1 MLNDEFNDL
10 QTSLPSP
17 NFINIFRMIENRK
30 DKDEEY
36 KALILYIINDPIEF
50 SKFGSEILKVVINEK
65 NDFIIHII
73 QLIFDKIIELIKKN
87 SADYSY
93 MALISLYLP
102 KLCDHYSH
110 LVTKYIIY
118 TSIPICLSIKNST
131 NTSLH
136 AYSNNISIEKSIPS
150 NNSYIKRL
158 ISFYKSLTHHLK
170 IKEEIISFIIPF
182 PQICKYQDNNYNNW
196 NEILYKPKPILF
208 YNIDT
213 NNFYKW
219 WNFAAI
225 IDFKWKIFEKIY
237 YLIWLI
243 YTIFFLCF
251 ALASTLEQD
260 NNNILF
266 IISILLGFI
275 HLTFEIRQ
283 CLWNPKFYF
292 TDLWN
297 LFDVGAYFLSII
309 TSIYWLIYGKPPL
322 WIIAFSNL
330 LLNIKFLL
338 FFRVFES
345 FGIYF
350 VLMIG
355 VAKKVFPFLI
365 VLFLIISGFAHAFF
379 ILLKPNKNDDDN
391 SINPDGTT
399 LIQSPN
405 SNTNMFSLFPTSLL
419 AMYLLLIGN
428 SDSLSPWTSHQTP
441 PSMAF
446 FLVLFTFFT
455 VIYLMNLFIGLLN
468 VAIENYDKNEEFLLQ
483 KAKIIME
490 IELFYMLPY
499 QRCNKKW
506 FPDWIH
512 YDIPVNKVYKL
523 INAIDNN
530 RTEFNSPPFISNRLR
545 NLLKIPEPINE
556 NKSFEELKQQMRDEF
571 KQQIKDMQEL
581 LNSFI
586 KNSNTYHVNTK

>member
-1 MLNDEFNDL
+1 
-10 QTSLPSP
+10 
-17 NFINIFRMIENRK
+17 
-30 DKDEEY
+30 
-36 KALILYIINDPIEF
+36 
-50 SKFGSEILKVVINEK
+50 
-65 NDFIIHII
+65 
-73 QLIFDKIIELIKKN
+73 
-87 SADYSY
+87 
-93 MALISLYLP
+93 
-102 KLCDHYSH
+102 
-110 LVTKYIIY
+110 
-118 TSIPICLSIKNST
+118 
-131 NTSLH
+131 
-136 AYSNNISIEKSIPS
+136 
-150 NNSYIKRL
+150 
-158 ISFYKSLTHHLK
+158 
-170 IKEEIISFIIPF
+170 
-182 PQICKYQDNNYNNW
+182 
-196 NEILYKPKPILF
+196 
-208 YNIDT
+208 
-213 NNFYKW
+213 
-219 WNFAAI
+219 
-225 IDFKWKIFEKIY
+225 
-237 YLIWLI
+237 
-243 YTIFFLCF
+243 
-251 ALASTLEQD
+251 
-260 NNNILF
+260 
-266 IISILLGFI
+266 
-275 HLTFEIRQ
+275 
-283 CLWNPKFYF
+283 
-292 TDLWN
+292 
-297 LFDVGAYFLSII
+297 
-309 TSIYWLIYGKPPL
+309 
-322 WIIAFSNL
+322 
-330 LLNIKFLL
+330 
-338 FFRVFES
+338 
-345 FGIYF
+345 
-350 VLMIG
+350 MIG

>member
-50 SKFGSEILKVVINEK
+50 LKFGSEILKVVINEK

-150 NNSYIKRL
+150 NNSYIK
-158 ISFYKSLTHHLK
+158 
-170 IKEEIISFIIPF
+170 
-182 PQICKYQDNNYNNW
+182 
-196 NEILYKPKPILF
+196 
-208 YNIDT
+208 
-213 NNFYKW
+213 
-219 WNFAAI
+219 
-225 IDFKWKIFEKIY
+225 
-237 YLIWLI
+237 
-243 YTIFFLCF
+243 
-251 ALASTLEQD
+251 
-260 NNNILF
+260 
-266 IISILLGFI
+266 
-275 HLTFEIRQ
+275 
-283 CLWNPKFYF
+283 
-292 TDLWN
+292 
-297 LFDVGAYFLSII
+297 
-309 TSIYWLIYGKPPL
+309 
-322 WIIAFSNL
+322 
-330 LLNIKFLL
+330 
-338 FFRVFES
+338 
-345 FGIYF
+345 
-350 VLMIG
+350 
-355 VAKKVFPFLI
+355 
-365 VLFLIISGFAHAFF
+365 
-379 ILLKPNKNDDDN
+379 
-391 SINPDGTT
+391 
-399 LIQSPN
+399 
-405 SNTNMFSLFPTSLL
+405 
-419 AMYLLLIGN
+419 
-428 SDSLSPWTSHQTP
+428 
-441 PSMAF
+441 
-446 FLVLFTFFT
+446 
-455 VIYLMNLFIGLLN
+455 
-468 VAIENYDKNEEFLLQ
+468 
-483 KAKIIME
+483 
-490 IELFYMLPY
+490 
-499 QRCNKKW
+499 
-506 FPDWIH
+506 
-512 YDIPVNKVYKL
+512 
-523 INAIDNN
+523 
-530 RTEFNSPPFISNRLR
+530 SNRLR

>member
-1 MLNDEFNDL
+1 
-10 QTSLPSP
+10 
-17 NFINIFRMIENRK
+17 MIENRK

-50 SKFGSEILKVVINEK
+50 LKFGSEILKVVINEK

-297 LFDVGAYFLSII
+297 LF
-309 TSIYWLIYGKPPL
+309 
-322 WIIAFSNL
+322 
-330 LLNIKFLL
+330 
-338 FFRVFES
+338 
-345 FGIYF
+345 
-350 VLMIG
+350 
-355 VAKKVFPFLI
+355 

-419 AMYLLLIGN
+419 AI
-428 SDSLSPWTSHQTP
+428 
-441 PSMAF
+441 
-446 FLVLFTFFT
+446 
-455 VIYLMNLFIGLLN
+455 
-468 VAIENYDKNEEFLLQ
+468 
-483 KAKIIME
+483 
-490 IELFYMLPY
+490 
-499 QRCNKKW
+499 CNKKW